1 MEDVFLPEISKYD
14 GYGTIND
21 ANLLDRGAERVGQ
34 RGQMQAA
41 IFGPDISQNKSY
53 YDFEV

>member
-1 MEDVFLPEISKYD
+1 MEDVFLLEISKYD

-21 ANLLDRGAERVGQ
+21 ANLLDRGAERIGQ